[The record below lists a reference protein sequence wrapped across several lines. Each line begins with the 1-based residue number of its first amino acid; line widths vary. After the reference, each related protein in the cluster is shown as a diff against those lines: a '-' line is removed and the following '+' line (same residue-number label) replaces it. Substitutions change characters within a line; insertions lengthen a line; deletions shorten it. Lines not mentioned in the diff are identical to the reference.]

1 MSTEVNTHH
10 EHPDVVG
17 SRNKLGVVLILVADI
32 AFALSVLFVY
42 FYLKQQD
49 VGGMWL
55 PRATEGQAATVP
67 ASAMGAWYLTLLA
80 GFGLLVNNYGL
91 RGARTKNPAQINLG
105 LGAGALISVVL
116 FVYQIVQMRQVD
128 FTVTWGAYASCYF
141 LITGLSALH
150 FFITAFIGIGNW
162 NRGRLGLYSSDHWH
176 IDIINV
182 WWIWMFVSSLLG
194 AFALSNA

>member
-1 MSTEVNTHH
+1 MSTQVNTHH

-80 GFGLLVNNYGL
+80 GFGLLVNNYAL

-105 LGAGALISVVL
+105 LGAGALISIVL
-116 FVYQIVQMRQVD
+116 FVYQIIQMRQVE

-150 FFITAFIGIGNW
+150 FFITIFIGIGNW
-162 NRGRLGLYSSDHWH
+162 NRGRLGLYSNDFWH
-176 IDIINV
+176 IDIANV
-182 WWIWMFVSSLLG
+182 WWIWMVVSSLLG
-194 AFALSNA
+194 AFALSNS